1 MPKQPKAGRG
11 TGDGHRVVVLGGGYT
26 GMLAAI
32 RLAHRTRRTG
42 VRVTLVN
49 PTVRFTER
57 LRMHQ
62 AATGQGLAV
71 HHIPDLLAG
80 TGVAFV
86 RGRATAL
93 DPRTRTV
100 TVAESGQSGQS
111 GESGEGGEGG
121 GHSAVLPY
129 DTLIYAL
136 GSRADTSGVPGAEEH
151 AYTLDGHGPAGR
163 LSVRLAEAADAGGTV
178 TVCGGGLTGVEAAT
192 EIAESYPGL
201 SVTLLCAE
209 EPGAMMGERARS
221 YLRGAL
227 SRLGVTVRTGARV
240 TRVLPDA
247 VELATG
253 EAPESAVCVWTAGVR
268 VSPLAARAGL
278 AVDERG
284 LLLVDETL
292 RSVSHPEIH
301 AIGDAAAVHMPW
313 GRLHGT
319 CQSGMP
325 TAAYTA
331 DAIARL
337 LRGRPVRP
345 FRFGYVHQPVSLG
358 RRDAVIQFTHADDT
372 PRRVYLKGRAAV
384 RYKELVSGSPLPF
397 YRLSRRMNV
406 MAAVS
411 RAGRARTGAAAA
423 PDMSAAA
430 LTG

>member
-1 MPKQPKAGRG
+1 MSKQPKTGRRAQG
-11 TGDGHRVVVLGGGYT
+11 GHRVVVLGAGYT

-49 PTVRFTER
+49 PSARFTER

-62 AATGQGLAV
+62 AATGQELAE
-71 HHIPDLLAG
+71 HSIPDLLTG
-80 TGVAFV
+80 TGITFV
-86 RGRATAL
+86 QGYATAL
-93 DPRTRTV
+93 DPGARTV
-100 TVAESGQSGQS
+100 TVDAGD
-111 GESGEGGEGG
+111 EGDA
-121 GHSAVLPY
+121 STVLLPY
-129 DTLIYAL
+129 DTLVYAL
-136 GSRADTSGVPGAEEH
+136 GSRADTGAVPGAEEH

-163 LSVRLAEAADAGGTV
+163 LAARLAEAAGTAGTV

-192 EIAESYPGL
+192 EIAESYPDL
-201 SVTLLCAE
+201 SVTLLCTQ
-209 EPGAMMGERARS
+209 EPGAMMGGEARS
-221 YLRGAL
+221 YLRAAL
-227 SRLGVTVRTGARV
+227 TRLGVTVRAGARV
-240 TRVLPDA
+240 AEVLPDA
-247 VELATG
+247 VELASG
-253 EAPESAVCVWTAGVR
+253 EALESAVCVWTAGVR
-268 VSPLAARAGL
+268 VSPLAARAGV

-301 AIGDAAAVHMPW
+301 AIGDAAAIRMPW
-313 GRLHGT
+313 GTLHGT

-337 LRGRPVRP
+337 LCGRPVRP

-358 RRDAVIQFTHADDT
+358 RRDAVIQFTHPDDT
-372 PRRVYLKGRAAV
+372 PRRAYLKGRAAV

-406 MAAVS
+406 TAAMS
-411 RAGRARTGAAAA
+411 KAGRARKQVAADDTSGVVLA
-423 PDMSAAA
+423 
-430 LTG
+430 G